1 MAKTIYNPSSLITE
15 GDVESK
21 FVQELFKNELGYGE
35 YGWGYE
41 ELVNW
46 ESKADYLAVEAVR
59 DNYKMDMLDKALKLR
74 FPNIEITYAN
84 EDSRGYIDHQSYGEI
99 WNELDSVEDVYNV
112 IFGSSIVVIDN
123 DNG

>member
-59 DNYKMDMLDKALKLR
+59 DNYKK
-74 FPNIEITYAN
+74 
-84 EDSRGYIDHQSYGEI
+84 GY
-99 WNELDSVEDVYNV
+99 VEDVYNV